1 MTLSIMG
8 LQIVFALTNYSILW
22 KKQTQV
28 ETIMAQF
35 ILETKKD
42 QKVDLR
48 KLLCLK
54 TFKVSRH

>member
-54 TFKVSRH
+54 IFKVSRH